1 MNKIKNNDS
10 FFENISIISG
20 FVGYIGL
27 IAFNSY
33 LLFWLGLLG
42 SIVFIKDE

>member
-1 MNKIKNNDS
+1 MNKIKFKS
-10 FFENISIISG
+10 SPLENMSIG
-20 FVGYIGL
+20 LAFVGYIGL